1 MARSFSGECVLA
13 DYWHCPCVASVRPNR
28 DSAFPPLGRWSQT
41 ILPAPGRWRRSGSA
55 TQDPEACGSGAE
67 DAEAATDAGGVDAG
81 ADAEAGTSWPVPFPE
96 PSSRALTKPLGAT
109 KVLPSPPPSKLLT
122 APTVFSPSRSRER
135 SHLSPPSST
144 KSAANATSLIPTYLL
159 RRGLLLGDPAS
170 TDSGAI
176 LGSISVSGYP
186 AASAKARGVPPASA
200 AGPR

>member
-1 MARSFSGECVLA
+1 MARSFSGDVRACRLLA
-13 DYWHCPCVASVRPNR
+13 LLLRGRLTAGTGIRRSRPL
-28 DSAFPPLGRWSQT
+28 AAET
-41 ILPAPGRWRRSGSA
+41 ILPGLGGGGGTA

-109 KVLPSPPPSKLLT
+109 KVPPSPPPSKLLT

-135 SHLSPPSST
+135 SQPSPPSST
-144 KSAANATSLIPTYLL
+144 KSAANATSLIPTDLL
-159 RRGLLLGDPAS
+159 RRGLPFGDPAS

-186 AASAKARGVPPASA
+186 AASAKARGNLLVSA